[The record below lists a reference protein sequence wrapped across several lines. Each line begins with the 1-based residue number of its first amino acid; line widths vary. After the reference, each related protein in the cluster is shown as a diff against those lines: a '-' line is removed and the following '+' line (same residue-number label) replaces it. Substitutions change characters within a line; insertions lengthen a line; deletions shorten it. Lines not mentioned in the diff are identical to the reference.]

1 MGRNFPCT
9 QLPSSTPVGSETS
22 IWGFS
27 GTDFEK
33 DTDVVLSFL
42 VRCIF
47 EYIFFKMKIK
57 NLVLSELNQLGKR

>member
-1 MGRNFPCT
+1 MGKNFPCT

-42 VRCIF
+42 VRDTTFQVFVVQLI
-47 EYIFFKMKIK
+47 I
-57 NLVLSELNQLGKR
+57 LVFSELNQLGKG